1 VPVYDQWLSVFLRQH
16 DGYYALG
23 DGWIGRIKG
32 MHRQSGIVIIDL
44 EKDRVALDLERAK
57 VMFFV
62 WIIGA
67 AKVVVD
73 FDRLDDARDCFGAE
87 RNDAY
92 RHDRMALAEILS
104 QLVVESSNAVGLC

>member
-1 VPVYDQWLSVFLRQH
+1 
-16 DGYYALG
+16 
-23 DGWIGRIKG
+23 

-44 EKDRVALDLERAK
+44 EKDCVVLDLERAK

-62 WIIGA
+62 WIVSM

-87 RNDAY
+87 RSDAY
-92 RHDRMALAEILS
+92 RHDRMVLAEILS
-104 QLVVESSNAVGLC
+104 QLVVRFVWI